1 MNKYQEI
8 LKQYWGYDSFRD
20 LQEEIITS
28 IGEGKDT
35 LGLMPTGG
43 GKSITFQ
50 VPALAQEGICIVITP
65 LIALMKDQVQ
75 NLRKRGIKALAV
87 YSGMTRQEIL
97 TALENCIFGNYK
109 FLYISPER
117 LDTDIFR
124 TKLRLMKV
132 SMITV
137 DESHCISQWGYD
149 FRPAYLKIAEIRTL
163 LPGIPVLALTAT
175 ATPEVVKDI
184 QARLEFR
191 EENVFRMSFERKN
204 LAYIVRQTDNKTQEL
219 LHILRKIPGSAIIYV
234 RNRRRTKEITELLVN
249 EDITADFYH
258 AGLDNAVKD
267 LRQKRWQSGEVRVMV
282 ATNAFG
288 MGIDKPDVRIVLH
301 LDLPDSLEAYFQEA
315 GRAGRDGEKAYAVIL
330 YTKTDRT
337 TLHRRVVDT
346 FPDKEYIL
354 NVYEH
359 LQYYYQMAMGDGFQC
374 VREFNLEEFCRKFK
388 YFPVPVDSAL
398 KILTQA
404 GYLEYTDEQDNASRI
419 LFTIRRDE
427 LYKLREMG
435 TEAEVLIQTILR
447 SYTGVFTDYA
457 YISEA
462 TLSIRTGL
470 TREQIYNILVTL
482 TKRRIVDYI
491 PHKKTPYIIYTRERQ
506 ELRFVHIPPSV
517 YEERKARYEAR
528 IKAMEEYV
536 TSENVCRSRM
546 LLRYFGE
553 KNEHNCGQCDVCLS
567 HRATGALTENSF
579 DFEELKKKISEL
591 LTQKPLTPVEII
603 RSAMLL
609 RETVPYLEENAE
621 RIRKE
626 LDAIARK
633 KNLVEKQ
640 FQQISKQKQ
649 VLEKEHERMKLL
661 VQRKSKIRNAVEIK
675 SERAK
680 RNMDKLASQA
690 QDLRDLLGKLEAQ
703 RQEKLRKEEEKRR
716 IAQQKAEEQKRLEAK
731 NREEKQ
737 TADLIKS
744 QPAFINETGGSFI
757 KAKGKLPLPAR
768 GQIVTA
774 YGEQKVKGV
783 SSKGIIIKTRDQAQ
797 VISPF
802 DGTVIFSGPFRG
814 YGNLIIIEHGEGY
827 LTLLAGLKNIDVDLG
842 QMLLAGEPVGQMPD
856 DGDAKLYVEL
866 RKNNQPIDP
875 MAWMRL

>member
-75 NLRKRGIKALAV
+75 NLRKREIKALAI

-117 LDTDIFR
+117 LDTEIFR
-124 TKLRLMKV
+124 TKLRSMKV

-149 FRPAYLKIAEIRTL
+149 FRPAYLKIAEIREL
-163 LPGIPVLALTAT
+163 LPEVPVLALTAT
-175 ATPEVVKDI
+175 ATPEVVTDI
-184 QARLEFR
+184 QARLKFR
-191 EENVFRMSFERKN
+191 EGNVFRMSFERKN
-204 LAYIVRQTDNKTQEL
+204 LAYIVRKTDNKTKEL
-219 LHILRKIPGSAIIYV
+219 LYILQRISGSAIIYV
-234 RNRRRTKEITELLVN
+234 RNRRRTKEITELLMN
-249 EDITADFYH
+249 EGITADFYH

-301 LDLPDSLEAYFQEA
+301 LDLPDSPEAYFQEA

-330 YTKTDRT
+330 YSKSDKT
-337 TLHRRVVDT
+337 TLHKRVVDT

-374 VREFNLEEFCRKFK
+374 IREFNLEEFCRKFK

-404 GYLEYTDEQDNASRI
+404 GYLEYTDEQDNSSRI

-435 TEAEVLIQTILR
+435 KEAEALIQSILR

-457 YISEA
+457 YISEESLA
-462 TLSIRTGL
+462 VRTGL
-470 TREQIYNILVTL
+470 TRQQIYNILVTL

-491 PHKKTPYIIYTRERQ
+491 PRKKTPYIIYTRERL
-506 ELRFVHIPPSV
+506 ELRFLHIPPSV

-536 TSENVCRSRM
+536 TTENVCRSRM

-567 HRATGALTENSF
+567 KRTTDDLSEKSY
-579 DFEELKKKISEL
+579 EEVKRQILDL
-591 LTQKPLTPVEII
+591 LSHSPLTPAETADQIKAEKEDIGQVI
-603 RSAMLL
+603 RYLLDEGELKMQDGMLH
-609 RETVPYLEENAE
+609 
-621 RIRKE
+621 
-626 LDAIARK
+626 
-633 KNLVEKQ
+633 
-640 FQQISKQKQ
+640 ISK
-649 VLEKEHERMKLL
+649 
-661 VQRKSKIRNAVEIK
+661 
-675 SERAK
+675 
-680 RNMDKLASQA
+680 
-690 QDLRDLLGKLEAQ
+690 
-703 RQEKLRKEEEKRR
+703 
-716 IAQQKAEEQKRLEAK
+716 
-731 NREEKQ
+731 
-737 TADLIKS
+737 
-744 QPAFINETGGSFI
+744 
-757 KAKGKLPLPAR
+757 
-768 GQIVTA
+768 
-774 YGEQKVKGV
+774 
-783 SSKGIIIKTRDQAQ
+783 
-797 VISPF
+797 
-802 DGTVIFSGPFRG
+802 
-814 YGNLIIIEHGEGY
+814 
-827 LTLLAGLKNIDVDLG
+827 
-842 QMLLAGEPVGQMPD
+842 
-856 DGDAKLYVEL
+856 
-866 RKNNQPIDP
+866 
-875 MAWMRL
+875 

>member
-75 NLRKRGIKALAV
+75 NLRKREIKALAI

-117 LDTDIFR
+117 LDTEIFR
-124 TKLRLMKV
+124 TKLRSMKV

-149 FRPAYLKIAEIRTL
+149 FRPAYLKIAEIREL
-163 LPGIPVLALTAT
+163 LPEVPVLALTAT
-175 ATPEVVKDI
+175 ATPEVVTDI
-184 QARLEFR
+184 QARLKFR
-191 EENVFRMSFERKN
+191 EGNVFRMSFERKN
-204 LAYIVRQTDNKTQEL
+204 LAYIVRKTDNKTKEL
-219 LHILRKIPGSAIIYV
+219 LYILQRISGSAIIYV
-234 RNRRRTKEITELLVN
+234 RNRRRTKEITELLMN
-249 EDITADFYH
+249 EGITADFYH

-301 LDLPDSLEAYFQEA
+301 LDLPDSPEAYFREA

-330 YTKTDRT
+330 YSKSDKT
-337 TLHRRVVDT
+337 TLHKRVVDT

-374 VREFNLEEFCRKFK
+374 IREFNLEEFCRKFK

-404 GYLEYTDEQDNASRI
+404 GYLEYTDEQDNSSRI

-435 TEAEVLIQTILR
+435 KEAEALIQSILR

-457 YISEA
+457 YISEESLA
-462 TLSIRTGL
+462 VRTGL
-470 TREQIYNILVTL
+470 TRQQIYNILVTL

-491 PHKKTPYIIYTRERQ
+491 PRKKTPYIIYTRERL
-506 ELRFVHIPPSV
+506 ELRFLHIPPSV

-536 TSENVCRSRM
+536 TTENICRSRM

-567 HRATGALTENSF
+567 KRATDNLS
-579 DFEELKKKISEL
+579 EESYEEVKRQILDL
-591 LTQKPLTPVEII
+591 LSHSPLTPAETADQIKAEKEDIGQVI
-603 RSAMLL
+603 RYLLDEGELKMQDGMLH
-609 RETVPYLEENAE
+609 
-621 RIRKE
+621 
-626 LDAIARK
+626 
-633 KNLVEKQ
+633 
-640 FQQISKQKQ
+640 ISK
-649 VLEKEHERMKLL
+649 
-661 VQRKSKIRNAVEIK
+661 
-675 SERAK
+675 
-680 RNMDKLASQA
+680 
-690 QDLRDLLGKLEAQ
+690 
-703 RQEKLRKEEEKRR
+703 
-716 IAQQKAEEQKRLEAK
+716 
-731 NREEKQ
+731 
-737 TADLIKS
+737 
-744 QPAFINETGGSFI
+744 
-757 KAKGKLPLPAR
+757 
-768 GQIVTA
+768 
-774 YGEQKVKGV
+774 
-783 SSKGIIIKTRDQAQ
+783 
-797 VISPF
+797 
-802 DGTVIFSGPFRG
+802 
-814 YGNLIIIEHGEGY
+814 
-827 LTLLAGLKNIDVDLG
+827 
-842 QMLLAGEPVGQMPD
+842 
-856 DGDAKLYVEL
+856 
-866 RKNNQPIDP
+866 
-875 MAWMRL
+875 

>member
-1 MNKYQEI
+1 MKLSTVHY
-8 LKQYWGYDSFRD
+8 LCWMS
-20 LQEEIITS
+20 
-28 IGEGKDT
+28 
-35 LGLMPTGG
+35 
-43 GKSITFQ
+43 
-50 VPALAQEGICIVITP
+50 VALAAATSGEAWAISVSKSELAKMEEQVEKQSIEHRKLQAQATQINLELTSVSQEMIKAAK
-65 LIALMKDQVQ
+65 LIQNNEEKLSRMETQLEKLKADLKTAEEGFTEEDDNLIKTLSALQ
-75 NLRKRGIKALAV
+75 NL
-87 YSGMTRQEIL
+87 
-97 TALENCIFGNYK
+97 
-109 FLYISPER
+109 
-117 LDTDIFR
+117 
-124 TKLRLMKV
+124 
-132 SMITV
+132 
-137 DESHCISQWGYD
+137 
-149 FRPAYLKIAEIRTL
+149 
-163 LPGIPVLALTAT
+163 
-175 ATPEVVKDI
+175 
-184 QARLEFR
+184 
-191 EENVFRMSFERKN
+191 
-204 LAYIVRQTDNKTQEL
+204 
-219 LHILRKIPGSAIIYV
+219 
-234 RNRRRTKEITELLVN
+234 
-249 EDITADFYH
+249 
-258 AGLDNAVKD
+258 
-267 LRQKRWQSGEVRVMV
+267 
-282 ATNAFG
+282 
-288 MGIDKPDVRIVLH
+288 
-301 LDLPDSLEAYFQEA
+301 
-315 GRAGRDGEKAYAVIL
+315 
-330 YTKTDRT
+330 
-337 TLHRRVVDT
+337 
-346 FPDKEYIL
+346 
-354 NVYEH
+354 
-359 LQYYYQMAMGDGFQC
+359 
-374 VREFNLEEFCRKFK
+374 
-388 YFPVPVDSAL
+388 AL
-398 KILTQA
+398 KP
-404 GYLEYTDEQDNASRI
+404 
-419 LFTIRRDE
+419 
-427 LYKLREMG
+427 
-435 TEAEVLIQTILR
+435 TEAL
-447 SYTGVFTDYA
+447 
-457 YISEA
+457 
-462 TLSIRTGL
+462 
-470 TREQIYNILVTL
+470 
-482 TKRRIVDYI
+482 
-491 PHKKTPYIIYTRERQ
+491 
-506 ELRFVHIPPSV
+506 FV
-517 YEERKARYEAR
+517 
-528 IKAMEEYV
+528 
-536 TSENVCRSRM
+536 
-546 LLRYFGE
+546 
-553 KNEHNCGQCDVCLS
+553 Q
-567 HRATGALTENSF
+567 
-579 DFEELKKKISEL
+579 
-591 LTQKPLTPVEII
+591 PLTPVEII

-842 QMLLAGEPVGQMPD
+842 QMLLAGESVGQMPD